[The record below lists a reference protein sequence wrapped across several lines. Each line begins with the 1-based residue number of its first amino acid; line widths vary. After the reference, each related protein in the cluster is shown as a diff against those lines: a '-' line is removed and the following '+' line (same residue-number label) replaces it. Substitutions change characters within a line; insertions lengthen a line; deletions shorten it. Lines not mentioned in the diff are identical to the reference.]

1 MNTTATSTQSIA
13 TDTMELVWCPE
24 SRLALVRYA
33 PDVTLTRSDGVV
45 LVDALTGWIAGSS
58 APFGV
63 LANASGVSAT
73 DAEYRAKASQF
84 FWQHRDDA
92 FIALFN
98 VSPVIRV
105 VVEMFRVGT
114 GVPLK
119 TFPDE
124 RAARAWL
131 RGEGIAA

>member
-1 MNTTATSTQSIA
+1 MATSTHNIVTQ
-13 TDTMELVWCPE
+13 TMELVWCPE

-33 PDVTLTRSDGVV
+33 PDVTLTRSDGAV
-45 LVDALTGWIAGSS
+45 LVDALTGWIAGSG

-63 LANASGVSAT
+63 LADAAGVSAT
-73 DAEYRAKASQF
+73 DAEYRARASRF

-98 VSPVIRV
+98 VGPVIRV

-119 TFPDE
+119 TFLDE